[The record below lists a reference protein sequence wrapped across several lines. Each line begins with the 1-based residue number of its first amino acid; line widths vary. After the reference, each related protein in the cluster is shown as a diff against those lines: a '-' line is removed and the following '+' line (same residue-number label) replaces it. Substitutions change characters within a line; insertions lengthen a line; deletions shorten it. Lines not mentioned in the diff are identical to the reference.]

1 MRFAFVARTAQSSAL
16 LSRPRTGFFQS
27 GYVVRFT
34 DAVRKR
40 PKRSARTREGP
51 RCKRFMGAH
60 ARPVKEAPGR
70 TAIRGLAVRDDR
82 PVSEALADRQDVQ
95 AAAAARGSGRLR
107 RAFKRPACLDRSPSC
122 RKRALSALCLALRPR
137 RGGRVVECTALEM
150 RHTGNRIGGSNPSLS
165 ARSSFQKISFHPNF

>member
-1 MRFAFVARTAQSSAL
+1 MRLAFAAEPLNRPPCSLALGPAFSSQAMLFVSPMLFANGQNEARGPARARAASVLWGLTTA
-16 LSRPRTGFFQS
+16 LS
-27 GYVVRFT
+27 
-34 DAVRKR
+34 RKR
-40 PKRSARTREGP
+40 PIG
-51 RCKRFMGAH
+51 
-60 ARPVKEAPGR
+60 RPPAV
-70 TAIRGLAVRDDR
+70 LASRDDR
-82 PVSEALADRQDVQ
+82 PVSEALADRQGVQ

-165 ARSSFQKISFHPNF
+165 ASYLV